1 MKLFILVLIISVY
14 LFETVVSILNYL
26 HRKTLLP
33 ESVEDIYDSE
43 KYHSWLKYSMTNF
56 KFGLISQSFMTL
68 LLILLLA
75 FNGFGFLETWINGFM
90 DSLFLANLLFLFVF
104 YLVSQLVSLPFKY
117 YRIFTIEAAFG
128 FNKMTEK
135 LFWIDTVKSFVLTII
150 LGGGFLALL
159 QLIFN
164 RFESDWV
171 MFSMMS
177 YAVMA
182 LVLVSIYFLQKYV
195 MRWFNKI
202 SPMSEGEL
210 KSKIDELGS
219 KLGFEVKKIFV
230 LDASKRSTKLNAYF
244 SGLGKQKEV
253 VLFDTLIEKMS
264 ADEILAVLAHE
275 LGHATHKDTLKG
287 LLRTLILLLIYVSV
301 LTLILLTP
309 SLYTGFGL
317 TGVHFGFTFILMM
330 VLLEPIEIL
339 IGIYLNYAS
348 RKAEYQ
354 ADGFSAKN
362 TSKEAM
368 ISALKKLAL
377 ENFSNL
383 APHPLYVFLNYS
395 HPPMHSR
402 IEYIQSL

>member
-14 LFETVVSILNYL
+14 IFETVVSILNYR

-33 ESVEDIYDSE
+33 ESVEDIYDPE
-43 KYHSWLKYSMTNF
+43 KYQSWLKYSMTNF
-56 KFGLISQSFMTL
+56 KFGLFSQSFMTL

-117 YRIFTIEAAFG
+117 YRIFKIEAAFG
-128 FNKMTEK
+128 FNKMTKK
-135 LFWIDTVKSFVLTII
+135 LFWIDTVKSFVLAII

-164 RFESDWV
+164 RFEGDWV

-202 SPMSEGEL
+202 SPMPEGEL

-253 VLFDTLIEKMS
+253 VLFDTLI
-264 ADEILAVLAHE
+264 
-275 LGHATHKDTLKG
+275 
-287 LLRTLILLLIYVSV
+287 
-301 LTLILLTP
+301 
-309 SLYTGFGL
+309 
-317 TGVHFGFTFILMM
+317 
-330 VLLEPIEIL
+330 
-339 IGIYLNYAS
+339 
-348 RKAEYQ
+348 
-354 ADGFSAKN
+354 
-362 TSKEAM
+362 
-368 ISALKKLAL
+368 
-377 ENFSNL
+377 
-383 APHPLYVFLNYS
+383 
-395 HPPMHSR
+395 
-402 IEYIQSL
+402 

>member
-14 LFETVVSILNYL
+14 IFETVVSILNYR

-43 KYHSWLKYSMTNF
+43 KYQSWLKYSMTNF

-75 FNGFGFLETWINGFM
+75 FNGFGFLETWINDFM

-117 YRIFTIEAAFG
+117 YRIFKIEAAFG

-135 LFWIDTVKSFVLTII
+135 LFWIDTVKSFVLAII

-164 RFESDWV
+164 RFEGDWV

-202 SPMSEGEL
+202 SPMPEGEL

-264 ADEILAVLAHE
+264 MDEILAVLAHE

-287 LLRTLILLLIYVSV
+287 LLRTLILLLVYVSV

-330 VLLEPIEIL
+330 VHLEPIEIL

-354 ADGFSAKN
+354 ADRFSAKN

-368 ISALKKLAL
+368 ISALKKLSV